1 MAIIVI
7 NACKKDDSVVPDT
20 SIYFPKVKAI
30 IQANCISCHSS
41 ADLLNWQGR
50 PVALDTDSQIAS
62 LYSSIKA
69 SVADPATLQNKRM
82 PQGGTLSAS
91 DIDIIVKWY
100 NKGGKVSD

>member
-7 NACKKDDSVVPDT
+7 NACKKEDSVVPEAT
-20 SIYFPKVKAI
+20 TYFPKVKAI

-41 ADLLNWQGR
+41 NGDWQGR
-50 PVALDTDSQIAS
+50 PVALDTDIQIANQ
-62 LYSSIKA
+62 YSSIKA
-69 SVADPATLQNKRM
+69 SVADPATLLNKRM

-100 NKGGKVSD
+100 NKGGKISD